1 VRGYDNTENM
11 DWYGKIKK
19 IIALDF
25 PNQKEVVIFQCDW
38 YDVPAADKK
47 KSRGYNK
54 DQYGIIDIDTTKF
67 RYLDDL
73 YILGSQAEQVFYVKG
88 SKKLDWC
95 TVVRMKPRN
104 LFAMPEGG
112 EEEGEIDLDSLIVG
126 VEDMNV
132 ANTQKELNNWRRSD
146 IEGVSG
152 DANIIQRAFA
162 ESVPEPNDDDLSN
175 EEDDTNETYID
186 DGLIAPVNS
195 SSQGPDDD
203 FFA

>member
-1 VRGYDNTENM
+1 
-11 DWYGKIKK
+11 
-19 IIALDF
+19 
-25 PNQKEVVIFQCDW
+25 
-38 YDVPAADKK
+38 VPATDKK

-54 DQYGIIDIDTTKF
+54 DQYGIIDIDTIKF
-67 RYLDDL
+67 RYLDDH

-95 TVVRMKPRN
+95 IMVRMKPRN

-112 EEEGEIDLDSLIVG
+112 EEEGEIDLDSLVVG
-126 VEDMNV
+126 VEDMNM
-132 ANTQKELNNWRRSD
+132 ANTQKEVNNWRRLG

-152 DANIIQRAFA
+152 ESVIQRAFA
-162 ESVPEPNDDDLSN
+162 ESVLEPNDNDLSD

-195 SSQGPDDD
+195 SG
-203 FFA
+203 